1 MFNPFVDNLANL
13 RDEEIEQKILELS
26 KKYLAA
32 QRMGKIELLT
42 QLQTFITMYRD
53 ESTRR
58 RMTKNN
64 QLDDDLNQLIN
75 VD

>member
-1 MFNPFVDNLANL
+1 MFNPFVDNLVDL

-26 KKYLAA
+26 KKFLAA

-42 QLQTFITMYRD
+42 QLQTLITMYRD

-58 RMTKNN
+58 RLTKNN
-64 QLDDDLNQLIN
+64 QLDDDLDQLIN